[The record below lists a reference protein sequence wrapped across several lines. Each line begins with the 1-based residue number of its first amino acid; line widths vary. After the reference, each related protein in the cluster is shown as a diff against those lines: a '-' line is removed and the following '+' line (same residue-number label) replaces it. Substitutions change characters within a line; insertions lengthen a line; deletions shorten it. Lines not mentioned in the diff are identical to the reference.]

1 MKNTILVVGSV
12 ALDSVRTIH
21 GSTSRDLG
29 GSAVHF
35 SISASQFT
43 PVRIV
48 GVVGQDFPVRFR
60 RLLKRRNICLEGLQ
74 VMSGKTFHWK
84 GKYDRDFK
92 NAITIATHLNV
103 FQHFK
108 PRLNRAHTECGVLFL
123 ANIDPDLQWDVLS
136 QMEKPRLVAC
146 DTMNFWITLKKKSL
160 VRLLSK
166 VDLLFVNEEEARQL
180 TKEYN
185 LIKAARL
192 LTAMGPR
199 AIVIKRGDS
208 GAMLFYED
216 QMLSIPARPVEKV
229 VDPTGAGDTFAGGFM
244 GYLAASS
251 DWRNF
256 NVLRRAM
263 TYGTVMSSFNVEDF
277 SVKRVGG
284 LSGRD
289 IRKRYN
295 KYVSRLAIK

>member
-12 ALDSVRTIH
+12 ALDSVQTIH
-21 GSTSRDLG
+21 GRTTRDLG

-35 SISASQFT
+35 SLSASQFT
-43 PVRIV
+43 PVRMV
-48 GVVGQDFPVRFR
+48 GVVGEDFPGRFR

-74 VMSGKTFHWK
+74 VLPGKTFHWK

-92 NAITIATHLNV
+92 NATTIATHLNV
-103 FQHFK
+103 FEHFK
-108 PRLNRAHTECGVLFL
+108 PRLNDVHTECGVLFL
-123 ANIDPDLQWDVLS
+123 ANIDPDLQWDVLR

-146 DTMNFWITLKKKSL
+146 DTMNYWITLKKSSL

-166 VDLLFVNEEEARQL
+166 VNLLFVNEEEARQL

-185 LIKAARL
+185 LIKAAKL
-192 LTAMGPR
+192 LTKLGPR

-208 GAMLFYED
+208 GAMLFYD
-216 QMLSIPARPVEKV
+216 GKVLAVPAQPIEKV

-244 GYLAASS
+244 GYLAAAP

-256 NVLRRAM
+256 SVLRRAM
-263 TYGTVMSSFNVEDF
+263 SYGTVMSSFSVEDF
-277 SVKRVGG
+277 SVKRV
-284 LSGRD
+284 SGVSKPE
-289 IRKRYN
+289 IRGRYEN
-295 KYVSRLAIK
+295 YVSALAIK